1 MDARTSLR
9 RRVGDTP
16 LLQAKHLNE
25 ALGLPNLWLK
35 LEGSNPTG
43 TQKDRIARLD
53 VAEALR
59 RDCDGV
65 TAGSCGNFGVALSHA
80 AYLHDLPC
88 HIFVPEDFQGE
99 RVALMED
106 LGATV
111 HRVPGQY
118 EDAVVASQEYAAAN
132 GIHDANPGGINT
144 LQTLTGYSRIA
155 DEVLNRVT
163 PDAVGVPVGNG
174 TTLAGVHLGFREA
187 WARGRA
193 KAVPR
198 VYAGSSQDN
207 NPLAVNVARGVTHYT
222 PMDPRAI
229 VETEINEP
237 LVNWDCLDGRA
248 ALEAVQ
254 ASQGRAYGHS
264 DEELMHLHD
273 LLEQSGFNAHPA
285 SLAAVAALQQAVE
298 DGQLEADACMVAILT
313 SGRANIQV
321 ESIDTVPK
329 DFHKTLK
336 QWLGRFGDPMVEMKE
351 AVGAAAESGHI
362 LQAIDGDNVV
372 GYCVLTPMELSTFF
386 PHLHLSY
393 IAVAPEGRGRGI
405 GTLLMEEAIRVAD
418 GDLSLHVETD
428 NEAAI
433 KLYEKFGFDKKYYR
447 MLYRVPRT
455 APVDPAQGSGWA
467 AHEAEQ
473 TN

>member
-16 LLQAKHLNE
+16 LLQSKALNE

-59 RDCDGV
+59 RGCGGV

-80 AYLHDLPC
+80 AYVHGLPC

-118 EDAVVASQEYAAAN
+118 EDAVAASQAYAKAQ

-155 DEVLNRVT
+155 DEVLERVH
-163 PDAVGVPVGNG
+163 PAAVGVPVGNG
-174 TTLAGVHLGFREA
+174 TTLAGVHLGFRNA

-193 KAVPR
+193 KEVPR

-207 NPLAVNVARGVTHYT
+207 NPLAVNVARGVEDYT

-229 VETEINEP
+229 VETEVNEP

-254 ASQGRAYGHS
+254 SSQGAAYGHS
-264 DEELMHLHD
+264 DEELLKLHA
-273 LLEQSGFNAHPA
+273 LLEQDGFDAHPA
-285 SLAAVAALQQAVE
+285 SLAAVAALQAAVAE
-298 DGQLEADACMVAILT
+298 GDVPRDADLVAVLT

-321 ESIDTVPK
+321 DRLDALPE
-329 DFHKTLK
+329 DFHDRLTS
-336 QWLGRFGDPMVEMKE
+336 WLGRFGDPLVEMRE
-351 AVGAAAESGHI
+351 AVAAALRGGHV
-362 LQAIDGDNVV
+362 LTALDGDQTL
-372 GYCVLTPMELSTFF
+372 GYCVLTPMELDTFF

-393 IAVAPEGRGRGI
+393 IAVSPEARGRGV
-405 GTLLMEEAIRVAD
+405 GTVLLEEAIRVAD

-433 KLYEKFGFDKKYYR
+433 RLYEKFGFDRKYYR
-447 MLYRVPRT
+447 MLYRAPRT
-455 APVDPAQGSGWA
+455 APVDAAQGSGWSGSPSA
-467 AHEAEQ
+467 
-473 TN
+473 